1 MAAPSVNSRK
11 LKDSVAEY
19 LQKNKLDKACETLEL
34 LVKAEPKDMPHRLKL
49 GDTYRRLGETEKAI
63 GSYEIAAKFFA
74 DEGLLIKAI
83 AAIKIIL
90 EIDPKNQMAQRE
102 LGEMN
107 RQRFGRPPADFAGAK
122 LGKPAAPPAPAPLA
136 APRTAP
142 LAPRTAPLDVDAGAT
157 ALANRSS
164 AFGGELELPA
174 AGDDE
179 PLDLDDGRPFRPAA
193 ENVASRPRGQPPR
206 KRGAFELGAAV
217 ADPIEPEALEEAE
230 LVDDE
235 DEHADPEAE
244 LVDDEDEHADP
255 EAELVDEEEEL
266 EELPSEAIVEVPR
279 QKTSPSKPSMP
290 KPRAPVSAPPR
301 AAPPARPPPPPR
313 EAIDDEDEPLDL
325 GRRTPSIRAD
335 PPARPARSVAATG
348 SSRPI
353 ADLLVSDTDEV
364 ELLSISSDRDLPPQ
378 MVRAYDAPPL
388 NATVPLSLPPPP
400 KVPLFD
406 DLPQAAFV
414 DLVNR
419 LTYLQFRPPEL
430 IIREGDP
437 GRSFFVIVEG
447 KVRIFKEQ
455 KGSSEIT
462 LAYLSE
468 GAFFGEMALLS
479 GAPRTANVAAEEDT
493 GLLEVTDAV
502 LREVVEKYP
511 QVAKSLKKF
520 YRQRLLNNVMAIS
533 PLFKDFDMAERKS
546 IVDRFKMRQFAQG
559 EVLITEG
566 TPSEGLFVVLHG
578 AVNVEARDA
587 NNQRVALAR
596 LKEGE
601 VFGEISLLTRK
612 NATATVTAL
621 SNSIVLKLPR
631 ENFQEL
637 VVTHPQILEL
647 VSALSEK
654 RLSATQAILQG
665 QGPGVDG
672 MAFV

>member
-1 MAAPSVNSRK
+1 MAAPSVNIRK

-34 LVKAEPKDMPHRLKL
+34 LVKAEPKDMTHRLKL
-49 GDTYRRLGETEKAI
+49 GDTYRRLDAAEKAI
-63 GSYEIAAKFFA
+63 SSYQIAAKFFD
-74 DEGLLIKAI
+74 DEGMLIKAI

-90 EIDPKNQMAQRE
+90 EIDPTNQMAQRE

-107 RQRFGRPPADFAGAK
+107 RQRFGRPSLDSIGRK
-122 LGKPAAPPAPAPLA
+122 LAKPAAPAAPAAQA
-136 APRTAP
+136 AQTAPTHRTAP
-142 LAPRTAPLDVDAGAT
+142 LNVDEGAG
-157 ALANRSS
+157 ALANRG
-164 AFGGELELPA
+164 AAAGGELELELPA
-174 AGDDE
+174 DGDDE
-179 PLDLDDGRPFRPAA
+179 PLELDDGRPSRPSTNKLTPRPGAAPAA
-193 ENVASRPRGQPPR
+193 TSSGPRGQAR
-206 KRGAFELGAAV
+206 KQAFELGSAA
-217 ADPIEPEALEEAE
+217 ADPIELEEPEELEEAE
-230 LVDDE
+230 LVD
-235 DEHADPEAE
+235 A
-244 LVDDEDEHADP
+244 
-255 EAELVDEEEEL
+255 EL
-266 EELPSEAIVEVPR
+266 EELPSEAIVEAAR
-279 QKTSPSKPSMP
+279 EKKASPAKPSMP
-290 KPRAPVSAPPR
+290 RPRTRVSAPPR
-301 AAPPARPPPPPR
+301 APPPARSPPPSPG
-313 EAIDDEDEPLDL
+313 AIDDEDEPLDL
-325 GRRTPSIRAD
+325 GRRMPSTRAD
-335 PPARPARSVAATG
+335 PPARSARSVAATG
-348 SSRPI
+348 PARPI
-353 ADLLVSDTDEV
+353 ADLLISDTDEL
-364 ELLSISSDRDLPPQ
+364 ELLSISSDRALPAE
-378 MVRAYDAPPL
+378 MVQAHGAPTL
-388 NATVPLSLPPPP
+388 AATVPLSLPPPP
-400 KVPLFD
+400 NVPLFD

-419 LTYLQFRPPEL
+419 LTYLQFSPPEL
-430 IIREGDP
+430 ILREGDP

-455 KGSSEIT
+455 KGGSEIT

-479 GAPRTANVAAEEDT
+479 GAPRTANVAAEEET

-502 LREVVEKYP
+502 LREVVQKYP
-511 QVAKSLKKF
+511 QVAKSLKRF

-533 PLFKDFDMAERKS
+533 PLFKGFVPVERKS

-621 SNSIVLKLPR
+621 TNSIVLKLPR

-637 VVTHPQILEL
+637 VVTHPQILEM

-654 RLSATQAILQG
+654 RISATQAILQG